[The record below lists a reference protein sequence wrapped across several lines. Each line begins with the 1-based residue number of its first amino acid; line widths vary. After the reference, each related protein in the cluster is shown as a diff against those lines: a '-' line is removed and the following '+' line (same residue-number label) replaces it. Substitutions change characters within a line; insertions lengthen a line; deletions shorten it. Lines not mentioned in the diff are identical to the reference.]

1 MNRKNR
7 AQSSS
12 LFLLELILA
21 ILFFSIASAVCVQFF
36 VKSHLMSRNARN
48 LNYAVNECSAVAEL
62 VTASDGAQD
71 ACDLI
76 LALYEEAEIAEVYPP
91 DVRIDYDENFIPC
104 KAGEGTY
111 TLLASFTEE
120 NQMLTTDIFMKEA
133 APGSL
138 IYQLTVKHHL
148 QRRPSNE

>member
-62 VTASDGAQD
+62 VTASDGVED
-71 ACDLI
+71 ACSLI
-76 LALYEEAEIAEVYPP
+76 LTLYEEAQIAETYPP
-91 DVRIDYDENFIPC
+91 DIRIDYDETFAPC
-104 KAGEGTY
+104 RAGEGAY
-111 TLLASFTEE
+111 TLLVSFTEE
-120 NQMLTTDIFMKEA
+120 NQMLTASISMKET
-133 APGSL
+133 APGDS

>member
-21 ILFFSIASAVCVQFF
+21 ILFFSLASAVCVQFF

-62 VTASDGAQD
+62 VTASDGIED
-71 ACDLI
+71 ACSLI
-76 LALYEEAEIAEVYPP
+76 LTLYEEAQIAETYPP
-91 DVRIDYDENFIPC
+91 NIRIDYDETFTPC

-111 TLLASFTEE
+111 TLLTSFTEKD
-120 NQMLTTDIFMKEA
+120 QMLTANISMKET
-133 APGSL
+133 APDSL
-138 IYQLTVKHHL
+138 IYELTVKHHL
-148 QRRPSNE
+148 QRRPANE

>member
-21 ILFFSIASAVCVQFF
+21 ILFFSLASAVCVQFF
-36 VKSHLMSRNARN
+36 VRSHLMSRNARN

-62 VTASDGAQD
+62 VTASDGEAD
-71 ACDLI
+71 ACRLI
-76 LALYEEAEIAEVYPP
+76 LKLYSEAEISETSPP
-91 DVRIDYDENFIPC
+91 DIRIYYDETFTPC
-104 KAGEGTY
+104 KAGEGVY
-111 TLLASFTEE
+111 ILLASPVEE
-120 NQMLTTDIFMKEA
+120 NQMLTADISMEETA
-133 APGSL
+133 SGNP

-148 QRRPSNE
+148 QRRPPNE